1 MNESTKNS
9 SQNDDEKEDTTI
21 YWSEQ
26 INEAFSEY
34 NALWAKYGDKL
45 EKQCKIT
52 RDKETVEYFEET
64 PKQVSNWIPNW
75 PADKKMEK
83 LLSFR
88 DDRLNHLKRCL
99 AIRGISN

>member
-34 NALWAKYGDKL
+34 NTLWAKYGDKL

-52 RDKETVEYFEET
+52 AEYFEER
-64 PKQVSNWIPNW
+64 PKQVSGWIPDW

-88 DDRLNHLKRCL
+88 NDILNHFKRCL
-99 AIRGISN
+99 AIRGISK